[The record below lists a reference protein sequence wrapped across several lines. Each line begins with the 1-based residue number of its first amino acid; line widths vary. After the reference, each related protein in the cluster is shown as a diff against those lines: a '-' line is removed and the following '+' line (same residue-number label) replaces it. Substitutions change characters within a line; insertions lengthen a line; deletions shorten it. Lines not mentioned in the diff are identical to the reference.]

1 MIGAGKVGTLADWRV
16 IEFCGQTIAHLI
28 EQHLARLSISNV
40 TVGVVTAASFSA
52 LASTATPFISIF
64 LYQVGTNPEMRN
76 WTQSILPDGTP
87 ARQPLPL
94 ELNYMITAWGVRQPN
109 EPASDALAA
118 REEAR
123 LMGAVLQALYD
134 NAEVGRGD
142 LAESPLSPAWHAN
155 DSIQIVHQSLP
166 VETHYRIWDAA
177 ELGYRLSHIYRARV
191 TSLEPTPPRQAP
203 VVADASMEL
212 VP

>member
-1 MIGAGKVGTLADWRV
+1 MADWRI
-16 IEFCGQTIAHLI
+16 IEFCGQTIAQLI

-40 TVGVVTAASFSA
+40 TVGVVTAGSFGA

-64 LYQVGTNPEMRN
+64 LYQIAPNPEMRN
-76 WTQSILPDGTP
+76 GLRSILPDGTP
-87 ARQPLPL
+87 MRQPLPL
-94 ELNYMITAWGVRQPN
+94 ELSYMVTAWGVRQPN
-109 EPASDALAA
+109 DPASDALAS

-134 NAEVGRGD
+134 KAEVGRGD
-142 LAESPLSPAWHAN
+142 LVETATAPGWGAS
-155 DSIQIVHQSLP
+155 DSMQLVLQSLP

-177 ELGYRLSHIYRARV
+177 ELGYRLSLIYRARV
-191 TSLEPTPPRQAP
+191 TSLAPTPPRQAAI
-203 VVADASMEL
+203 VTDAALEL

>member
-1 MIGAGKVGTLADWRV
+1 MADWHV
-16 IEFCGQTIAHLI
+16 IEFCGQTIAQLVERHLT
-28 EQHLARLSISNV
+28 RLSIANV
-40 TVGVVTAASFSA
+40 TVGVVTAASFGA

-64 LYQVGTNPEMRN
+64 LYQVAANAEMRN
-76 WTQSILPDGTP
+76 AIRSVLPDGTP
-87 ARQPLPL
+87 VRQALPL

-109 EPASDALAA
+109 DPASDALAA

-134 NAEVGRGD
+134 RAEVGRGD
-142 LAESPLSPAWHAN
+142 LMETATAPGWGAS
-155 DSIQIVHQSLP
+155 DSLQILLQSLP

-177 ELGYRLSHIYRARV
+177 ELGYRLSLIYRARV
-191 TSLEPTPPRQAP
+191 TSLAPTQPHQA
-203 VVADASMEL
+203 VVVTEAELEL

>member
-1 MIGAGKVGTLADWRV
+1 MASWRI
-16 IEFCGQTIAHLI
+16 IEFCGQTIAQLI
-28 EQHLARLSISNV
+28 EQHLVRLGISNV

-64 LYQVGTNPEMRN
+64 LYQIATNAEMRN
-76 WTQSILPDGTP
+76 WTQSLLPDGTP
-87 ARQPLPL
+87 VRQPLPL

-109 EPASDALAA
+109 DLASDALAA

-123 LMGAVLQALYD
+123 LMGAVLQSLYD

-142 LAESPLSPAWHAN
+142 LAETSTAPGWHAN
-155 DSIQIVHQSLP
+155 DSIQLVLQSLP

-203 VVADASMEL
+203 VVTDAALEL